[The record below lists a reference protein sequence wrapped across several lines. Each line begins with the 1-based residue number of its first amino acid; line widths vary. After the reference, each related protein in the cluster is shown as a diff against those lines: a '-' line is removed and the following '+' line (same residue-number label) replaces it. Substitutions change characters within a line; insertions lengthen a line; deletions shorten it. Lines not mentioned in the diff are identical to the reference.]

1 MPLAEFTL
9 SDALLTTLSVFLFV
23 MWFWI
28 VITIL
33 GDLFRD
39 HETSGW
45 IKAGW
50 MFFLIFVPY
59 LTALIYM
66 IARGQGMRE
75 RSIREQAEIK
85 KGFDEYIRSTAG
97 GGSASPAE
105 ELAKLAQ
112 LRDSGTISAEEFDR
126 LKAKLV
132 S

>member
-45 IKAGW
+45 VKAGW

-97 GGSASPAE
+97 GGVSPAE

-112 LRDSGTISAEEFDR
+112 LRDSGTISTEEFDR
-126 LKAKLV
+126 LKTKLV
-132 S
+132 A

>member
-45 IKAGW
+45 VKAGW
-50 MFFLIFVPY
+50 MLFLIVVPY

-75 RSIREQAEIK
+75 RSIREQAEVR

-97 GGSASPAE
+97 GGASPAD

-126 LKAKLV
+126 LKAKFV